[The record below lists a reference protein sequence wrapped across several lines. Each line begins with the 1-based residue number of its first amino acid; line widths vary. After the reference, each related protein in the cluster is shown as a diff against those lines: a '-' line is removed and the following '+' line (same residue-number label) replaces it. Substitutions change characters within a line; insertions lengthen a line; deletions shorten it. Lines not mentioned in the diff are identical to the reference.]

1 MANNS
6 NTSRVERRLVEVLE
20 TDGERVLVR
29 GTLKEG
35 DAIVADGTQRLV
47 SGQLVSMD

>member
-1 MANNS
+1 
-6 NTSRVERRLVEVLE
+6 LE

-29 GTLKEG
+29 GTLKAG